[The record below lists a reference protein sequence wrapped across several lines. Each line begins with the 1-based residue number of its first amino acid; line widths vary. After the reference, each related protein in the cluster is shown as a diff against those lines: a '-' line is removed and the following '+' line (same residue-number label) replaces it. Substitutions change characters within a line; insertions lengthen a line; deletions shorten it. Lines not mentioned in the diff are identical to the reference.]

1 MRTSCR
7 TLLIMSLAQLT
18 HSRATH
24 ARNWHTNFAVVAN
37 YSYTTTPATAKKA
50 NFKAHGSGGT
60 RSVIG

>member
-1 MRTSCR
+1 
-7 TLLIMSLAQLT
+7 MSLAQLT